1 MKKVLP
7 KRLTIVLISVNRLS
21 LEANICLTIKSK
33 CLMANE
39 ISGVQAPVTEEVVNP
54 AAENANEANVYD
66 YKKTC
71 KITSRV
77 SRVRCIKD
85 GEDEDANIQF
95 VVLQLENEI
104 DNANGGQIVKTKDVL
119 VNPWYLT
126 NSLCDCSDLFAM
138 LASTSSKLTEKQ
150 FSRLATSVV
159 TLERTYHNAGDEYVN
174 YEGETINYE
183 EDGFMF
189 ELTKIKLSALSE
201 KLLLNE
207 LA

>member
-1 MKKVLP
+1 
-7 KRLTIVLISVNRLS
+7 
-21 LEANICLTIKSK
+21 
-33 CLMANE
+33 MANE

-54 AAENANEANVYD
+54 AAENATENGVYD
-66 YKKTC
+66 YTKTC

-85 GEDEDANIQF
+85 SEDEDADIQF

-119 VNPWYLT
+119 LNPWYLT

-138 LASTSSKLTEKQ
+138 LASTSSRLTEKQ

-174 YEGETINYE
+174 YEGETMQYE

-189 ELTKIKLSALSE
+189 NVVKIKLSALSE
-201 KLLLNE
+201 KLLMNE

>member
-1 MKKVLP
+1 
-7 KRLTIVLISVNRLS
+7 
-21 LEANICLTIKSK
+21 
-33 CLMANE
+33 MANE
-39 ISGVQAPVTEEVVNP
+39 INGVQAPVTEEVVNP
-54 AAENANEANVYD
+54 VAENANEANAYD

-85 GEDEDANIQF
+85 GEDEDASIQF

-104 DNANGGQIVKTKDVL
+104 DNANGGQIVKTKDVIL
-119 VNPWYLT
+119 HPYFLT
-126 NSLCDCSDLFAM
+126 NNLCDCSDMFAM
-138 LASTSSKLTEKQ
+138 LASTGNRLTEKQ

-174 YEGETINYE
+174 YEGETLNYE

>member
-1 MKKVLP
+1 
-7 KRLTIVLISVNRLS
+7 
-21 LEANICLTIKSK
+21 
-33 CLMANE
+33 MANE
-39 ISGVQAPVTEEVVNP
+39 INGVQAPVTEEVVNP
-54 AAENANEANVYD
+54 AAENANESNVYD

-85 GEDEDANIQF
+85 GEDEDASIQF

-104 DNANGGQIVKTKDVL
+104 DNAVSGQIVKSKDVIL
-119 VNPWYLT
+119 HPYFLT
-126 NSLCDCSDLFAM
+126 NNLCDCSDLFAM
-138 LASTSSKLTEKQ
+138 LASTGSRLTEKQ

-159 TLERTYHNAGDEYVN
+159 TLERVYHNAGDDYTT
-174 YEGETINYE
+174 YDGETMQYE

-189 ELTKIKLSALSE
+189 NVVKIKLSSLSE
-201 KLLLNE
+201 KLLMNE

>member
-1 MKKVLP
+1 
-7 KRLTIVLISVNRLS
+7 
-21 LEANICLTIKSK
+21 
-33 CLMANE
+33 MANE

-54 AAENANEANVYD
+54 AAENANENGVYD
-66 YKKTC
+66 YTKTC

-104 DNANGGQIVKTKDVL
+104 DNANGGQIIKTKDVL

-150 FSRLATSVV
+150 FSRIATSVV
-159 TLERTYHNAGDEYVN
+159 TLERTYHNAGDDYTT
-174 YEGETINYE
+174 YDGETMQYE

-189 ELTKIKLSALSE
+189 NVVKIKLSALSE
-201 KLLLNE
+201 KLLMNE

>member
-1 MKKVLP
+1 MI
-7 KRLTIVLISVNRLS
+7 IV
-21 LEANICLTIKSK
+21 EANICLTFKFN
-33 CLMANE
+33 CPMANE
-39 ISGVQAPVTEEVVNP
+39 TSGVQAPVTDEVVNP
-54 AAENANEANVYD
+54 EAANAIEVINADD

-85 GEDEDANIQF
+85 NESEDADISY
-95 VVLQLENEI
+95 VILQLDHEI
-104 DNANGGQIVKTKDVL
+104 DSVRDGELVKSKDIVC
-119 VNPWYLT
+119 NPWYLT
-126 NSLCDCSDLFAM
+126 NQLCDCSDIFAM
-138 LASTSSKLTEKQ
+138 IASTGDKLTEKQ

-159 TLERTYHNAGDEYVN
+159 TFERTYHNAGDEYVN
-174 YEGETINYE
+174 YEGETLNYE

-207 LA
+207 LS